1 VGATSGKLGEIGDFV
16 LGVMERLDLGAFEIS
31 ESSEGELIIVEIK
44 GAAAQELAGG
54 GGRTVDAL
62 QLIANQ
68 ASARIYTERRRV
80 VLDIEG
86 NTEAREEFL
95 TKLADRVANR
105 ALQTS
110 RPVALDPM
118 NSHDRRAI
126 HVALRDRED
135 VATISEGS
143 GRFRQVVVVPEG
155 SDEFEDACEQS
166 DRANQS

>member
-1 VGATSGKLGEIGDFV
+1 
-16 LGVMERLDLGAFEIS
+16 MDLGSFDIS
-31 ESSEGELIIVEIK
+31 ESTDGELIVVEIK
-44 GAAAQELAGG
+44 GEAARELTSGS
-54 GGRTVDAL
+54 GRTVDAL

-68 ASARIYTERRRV
+68 ASARIHPERRRV
-80 VLDIEG
+80 VLEVEG

-95 TKLADRVANR
+95 TKLASRVASR
-105 ALQTS
+105 ALETG

-126 HVALRDRED
+126 HVALRDRDD

-166 DRANQS
+166 DHANQS